1 MRRGPLI
8 VLIAIAVVVVVA
20 ASLATRATGSPAE
33 PTTRQPTPTTP
44 TPTSDQDR
52 SAVDHGVRVGW
63 SRDVTGARDA
73 AISAVA
79 VTGEIARAGFITRA
93 DMIEVLASEHYA
105 PTLIQ
110 RSAAQLDEL
119 LGDVRDAG
127 VATSEVVFRE
137 LPLTARVTTD
147 DASAATV
154 EVWSVLVVGAPGL
167 GAPRQLWR
175 TITVELVWERADWR
189 VDDWST
195 VAGPTP
201 ALAVSSPID
210 DLAHTEQVLAW
221 PAAGGDG

>member
-20 ASLATRATGSPAE
+20 ASLATRPTGSPAE
-33 PTTRQPTPTTP
+33 PATRQPAPATSTPDG
-44 TPTSDQDR
+44 DQHR

-63 SRDVTGARDA
+63 SRDATGARNA

-93 DMIEVLASEHYA
+93 DMIAVLASENYA
-105 PTLIQ
+105 STLTQ
-110 RSAAQLDEL
+110 RSAAQLDDL
-119 LGDVRDAG
+119 LGDLRDAG
-127 VATSEVVFRE
+127 IAASEVLFRE
-137 LPLTARVTTD
+137 LPLTARTTTAD
-147 DASAATV
+147 NSAATV
-154 EVWSVLVVGAPGL
+154 EVWSVLIVGAPNM

-175 TITVELVWERADWR
+175 TITVELVWERDDWR

-195 VAGPTP
+195 MAGPTP

-210 DLAHTEQVLAW
+210 DLARTEQVLAW
-221 PAAGGDG
+221 PAAGSGG